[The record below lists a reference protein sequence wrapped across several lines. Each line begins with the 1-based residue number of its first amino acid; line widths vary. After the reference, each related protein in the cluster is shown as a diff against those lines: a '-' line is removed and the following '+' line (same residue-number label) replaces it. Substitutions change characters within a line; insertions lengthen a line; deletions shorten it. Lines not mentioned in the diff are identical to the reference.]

1 MVKQWPKQERPREK
15 LMHQGASTLSDSEL
29 LAIIL
34 RTGVKGKSVVSLARD
49 LLQQFGGLRP
59 LMQANFEDAS
69 QIKGLGPAKFA
80 QLCAVLEIAKRY
92 LFAEMQQLGTISNP
106 EQATD
111 YLLMTMRDYDSEV
124 FACLLLDSRNRVL
137 HYQELF
143 HGSISSTSVY
153 PREVVKLVLQQNAA
167 SVIFAHNH
175 PSGDATP
182 SGADRE
188 ITQRLKRALAL
199 IDVKVLDHLV
209 VGERVSSLM
218 SLGYL

>member
-1 MVKQWPKQERPREK
+1 MVKQWPEQERPREK
-15 LMHQGASTLSDSEL
+15 LLHQGSSALSDSEL

-49 LLQQFGGLRP
+49 LLQEFGGLRP
-59 LMQANFEDAS
+59 LMQANFVDAS
-69 QIKGLGPAKFA
+69 HIKGLGPAKFA

-92 LFAEMQQLGTISNP
+92 LFAEMQQLGSINNP

-111 YLLMTMRDYDSEV
+111 YLLMTMRDYDTEV
-124 FACLLLDSRNRVL
+124 FACLLLDSQNRVL

-143 HGSISSTSVY
+143 HGSINSTSVY
-153 PREVVKLVLQQNAA
+153 PREVVKLVIQQNAA
-167 SVIFAHNH
+167 AVIFAHNH

-182 SGADRE
+182 SEADRE

-209 VGERVSSLM
+209 IGEKVSSLM

>member
-15 LMHQGASTLSDSEL
+15 LLHQGSGALSDSEL

-49 LLQQFGGLRP
+49 LLQEFGGLRP

-111 YLLMTMRDYDSEV
+111 YLLMTMRDYDAEV

-137 HYQELF
+137 LYQELF
-143 HGSISSTSVY
+143 RGSINSTSVY
-153 PREVVKLVLQQNAA
+153 PREVLKLVIQENAA
-167 SVIFAHNH
+167 AVIFAHNH

-182 SGADRE
+182 SEADRE

-209 VGERVSSLM
+209 IGEKVSSLM
-218 SLGYL
+218 NLGYL